1 MYIPAVPHLNDPCL
15 WAYLRRETTDADSL
29 PDSTPSMT
37 KAQFRALREA
47 LGIEPEHVAALLDV
61 DPRNVYR
68 WAKGGNRIPDG
79 VRDELWAL
87 HRATDA
93 VIDYTVASYLN
104 SDVPQDQLPPLFTY
118 GDEEYHR
125 LQPDHAPLPA
135 RFHRICA
142 WRVSS
147 RVPGLSV
154 VYPA

>member
-1 MYIPAVPHLNDPCL
+1 MPAVPTLNDPSL
-15 WAYLRRETTDADSL
+15 WAYLREATANADDL

-47 LGIEPEHVAALLDV
+47 LGIEPEHVAALLEV
-61 DPRNVYR
+61 DARNVYR

-87 HRATDA
+87 HRAADA
-93 VIDYTVASYLN
+93 VVDHTVAFYTGGPIT
-104 SDVPQDQLPPLFTY
+104 SDELPPLITY
-118 GDEEYHR
+118 GDDEYHIH
-125 LQPDHAPLPA
+125 QPSHAPLPA

-142 WRVSS
+142 WRISS

>member
-1 MYIPAVPHLNDPCL
+1 MPAVPTLNDPSLC
-15 WAYLRRETTDADSL
+15 AYLREATANADDL

-47 LGIEPEHVAALLDV
+47 LGIEPEHVAALLEV
-61 DPRNVYR
+61 DSRNVYR
-68 WAKGGNRIPDG
+68 WAKGGNRIPNG

-87 HRATDA
+87 HRATEA
-93 VIDYTVASYLN
+93 VIDQTVASYLN
-104 SDVPQDQLPPLFTY
+104 NAVQPDQLPPLFTY
-118 GDEEYHR
+118 GDEEYHS

-147 RVPGLSV
+147 RVPGLAV
-154 VYPA
+154 VYPD

>member
-1 MYIPAVPHLNDPCL
+1 MPAVPTLNDPSL
-15 WAYLRRETTDADSL
+15 WTYLRDATANADDL
-29 PDSTPSMT
+29 PDSTPAMT

-47 LGIEPEHVAALLDV
+47 LGIEPEHVAALLEV
-61 DPRNVYR
+61 DSRNVYR
-68 WAKGGNRIPDG
+68 WAKGGNRIPNG

-87 HRATDA
+87 HRATEA
-93 VIDYTVASYLN
+93 VIDQTVASYLN
-104 SDVPQDQLPPLFTY
+104 SAAPPDQLPPLFTY

-147 RVPGLSV
+147 QVAGLAV
-154 VYPA
+154 VYPD